1 MVHQVNSN
9 YQWVIPENE
18 KALPFAKGLPKG
30 EGFPILKIIIFLSTA
45 LFAAFGLLT
54 AQLLHFIGYTL
65 KQIFTGNFK
74 FQGTAD
80 MGLAT
85 IYAKLNHWNNL
96 NEFNSFFKP
105 WTFLKKPEIAKTW
118 ETDVEFGRQ
127 RLVGMNPGFLKKCK
141 PQDIGP
147 GSKFPVTE
155 DRLKAHLG
163 SDFNLTT
170 AFNEN
175 RLYLL
180 DYEILQEV
188 VLADLEDQLGRYPA
202 APFCLLYL
210 NKNEELVPVAIQ
222 LDQNPSPENPIYTP
236 SSPPQEWLTA
246 KALVGSADAAYQG
259 IVSHLVFTHL
269 VIEVFAIATHRNLPK
284 QHVLWQLLNPHYFNT
299 LAINNMARSTF
310 LGRGAFFDSTGALG
324 FTGSNE
330 LLSRCYSGQGQ
341 IIDYNGDKLEFYKLS
356 LPHSLELR
364 GVKDIPNYYYRDDA
378 QLVWDAIQTYVT
390 NVLKTK
396 YKDAGSLANDAAL
409 QAWKNELISEN
420 GGKMKGLLPPEM
432 AGELTGTLTDI
443 NALIFIA
450 TNVIFTAT
458 AQHSAVNFGQYDY
471 AAWVPNQAFAMYK
484 PLKELVEHKV
494 KNTDSLAE
502 WLPDR
507 LQTLKQIVLVKT
519 LVIPPPFTSKS
530 LKTFSNPFKDS
541 ETREAFKGFKK
552 TLDEIETKIKARNAE
567 LKKAGKRPY
576 VYLQPSRIGQ
586 SIAI

>member
-1 MVHQVNSN
+1 MASQVNTK

-18 KALPFAKGLPKG
+18 KALPFVKGLPKG
-30 EGFPILKIIIFLSTA
+30 EGFTPFKIIVFLSTA
-45 LFAAFGLLT
+45 IFAALGLIT
-54 AQLLHFIGYTL
+54 AQFFHFIGYTL

-80 MGLAT
+80 LGLAT
-85 IYAKLNHWNNL
+85 VYAKLNHWNNL
-96 NEFNSFFKP
+96 KEFNSFFKP
-105 WTFLKKPEIAKTW
+105 WTFLKRPEVAKTW
-118 ETDVEFGRQ
+118 DTDAEFGRQ
-127 RLVGMNPGFLKKCK
+127 RLVGMNPAFLKKCR
-141 PQDIGP
+141 PQDIGT

-155 DRLKAHLG
+155 ELLKAHLG

-170 AFNEN
+170 AFDEN

-180 DYEILQEV
+180 DYEILQKIT
-188 VLADLEDQLGRYPA
+188 LADLENQLGRYPQ

-222 LDQNPSPENPIYTP
+222 LDQNPSSENPIYTP
-236 SSPPQEWLTA
+236 SSPAQEWLTA
-246 KALVGSADAAYQG
+246 KSLVASADAAYQG

-269 VIEVFAIATHRNLPK
+269 VIEVFAIATHRHLPK
-284 QHVLWQLLNPHYFNT
+284 DRVLWQLLNPHYFNT

-330 LLSRCYSGQGQ
+330 LLSRSYSGKGQ
-341 IIDYNGDKLEFYKLS
+341 IIDYDGDKLEFYKLS

-364 GVKDIPNYYYRDDA
+364 DVKDIPNYYYRDDA

-390 NVLKTK
+390 DVLKTK
-396 YKDAGSLANDAAL
+396 YKDASSLANDSAL
-409 QAWKNELISEN
+409 QAWKDDLISEK
-420 GGKMKGLLPPEM
+420 GGNMKGLLPPEM
-432 AGELTGTLTDI
+432 AGQLTGRLTDI

-471 AAWVPNQAFAMYK
+471 AAWVPNMAFAMYK
-484 PLKELVEHKV
+484 PLEELVEHNV
-494 KNTDSLAE
+494 KDTDSLTE

-507 LQTLKQIVLVKT
+507 IQTLKQIVLVKT
-519 LVIPPPFTSKS
+519 LVIRPPWTSKS
-530 LKTFSNPFKDS
+530 LKTFKNPFK
-541 ETREAFKGFKK
+541 EREAREVFKSFKSN
-552 TLDEIETKIKARNAE
+552 LNEIEQKIKARNAE
-567 LKKAGKRPY
+567 LKKEGKRPY